1 MNKRKSKGKEKDVI
15 KRAKTNSSIFTYEI
29 YPTKKL
35 KVGFEIS
42 YARGYAYVS
51 KCRKNTKVKKGD
63 TRVSRK
69 KWTLG
74 IAPST
79 TYPVLR
85 VHKF

>member
-42 YARGYAYVS
+42 YARGYAY
-51 KCRKNTKVKKGD
+51 T
-63 TRVSRK
+63 
-69 KWTLG
+69 
-74 IAPST
+74 
-79 TYPVLR
+79 LR
-85 VHKF
+85 VWDKIIPNKV